1 MFNDIKATNKR
12 VNGQIK
18 AIGNRNKTLRNMIQ
32 STLYEIAAHAY
43 QHGDVT
49 LYDKLLDAVRSLIPS
64 QKIIIKSAFIWTL
77 LLRRWLQGSL
87 PRRSG
92 RFLSI

>member
-32 STLYEIAAHAY
+32 STLCEIAAHAY
-43 QHGDVT
+43 QHADVT

-64 QKIIIKSAFIWTL
+64 QKMITKSAFIGTPL
-77 LLRRWLQGSL
+77 LPRCWQGLL

-92 RFLSI
+92 QFLSI